1 MDFQM
6 QMAIAMRLVTAM
18 VIHLQMVITT
28 ETRSRSAKGLGFPRL
43 TVIAMHW
50 GLEMDSR

>member
-28 ETRSRSAKGLGFPRL
+28 ETRSRSAKGLGFPTRKVIETRL
-43 TVIAMHW
+43 D
-50 GLEMDSR
+50 LEMDSR